1 MNRWVVTNRTMGER
15 LFTGTWIAQRQL
27 CHQKPTQINDDPRK
41 QRSWRSLH
49 ILQVVKK
56 FRVFSGSLDV
66 SKSREQFL
74 YIVFVHLV
82 SFRDFLSLLDCL
94 LPVFCVV
101 YLQDL
106 NKPSFRTSWF
116 LRRYSPGWNIL
127 AHRKTLHSSSLYRD
141 FVILLNQF
149 PLLLVSCIS
158 IGQV

>member
-1 MNRWVVTNRTMGER
+1 MGER

-56 FRVFSGSLDV
+56 FRVFSGSLDG

-106 NKPSFRTSWF
+106 NKPSFRTS
-116 LRRYSPGWNIL
+116 
-127 AHRKTLHSSSLYRD
+127 
-141 FVILLNQF
+141 
-149 PLLLVSCIS
+149 
-158 IGQV
+158 

>member
-1 MNRWVVTNRTMGER
+1 M
-15 LFTGTWIAQRQL
+15 
-27 CHQKPTQINDDPRK
+27 
-41 QRSWRSLH
+41 
-49 ILQVVKK
+49 
-56 FRVFSGSLDV
+56 
-66 SKSREQFL
+66 
-74 YIVFVHLV
+74 HLV

-106 NKPSFRTSWF
+106 NKPSFKTSLL

-127 AHRKTLHSSSLYRD
+127 AHRKMLHSSSLYRD

-149 PLLLVSCIS
+149 PLLLVSGIS